1 MNKSG
6 MSKTIWITRTLP
18 GAHESAAA
26 FEQAGFKTVTAPL
39 LTVENKAAAQA
50 VPENAVLVFT
60 SQNGVRAF
68 CEAHSDI
75 WETLRDCPVM
85 TVGDATAAL
94 AKEMGF
100 KNVRSAG
107 GVSDDIAPLISRKP
121 DKEALYIHISG
132 QHVRGAAVQDIIDL
146 GLNAERRIYYGS
158 SAVQAL
164 PDIDIDKID
173 VAVFFSPMA
182 AQTLARLSPAVAHM
196 SALSISG
203 AADEA
208 LGTLVFKERYIAK
221 APTLESLIAALRA
234 AR

>member
-1 MNKSG
+1 MN
-6 MSKTIWITRTLP
+6 KTIWITRTLP
-18 GAHESAAA
+18 SGHESAAA

-39 LTVENKAAAQA
+39 LTVENRAVDQA
-50 VPENAVLVFT
+50 VPENAILIFT

-68 CEAHSDI
+68 CEAHSDLREI
-75 WETLRDCPVM
+75 RRDCPVI

-107 GVSDDIAPLISRKP
+107 GVSDDIAPLISRAL
-121 DKEALYIHISG
+121 DKDALYIHISG
-132 QHVRGAAVQDIIDL
+132 RHVRGAVTQEIRGL
-146 GLNAERRIYYGS
+146 GLRAQRRIYYGS
-158 SAVQAL
+158 SAVQTL

-182 AQTLARLSPAVAHM
+182 AQTLARLAPGTAHM

-208 LGTLVFKERYIAK
+208 LGMLVFKERYIAK